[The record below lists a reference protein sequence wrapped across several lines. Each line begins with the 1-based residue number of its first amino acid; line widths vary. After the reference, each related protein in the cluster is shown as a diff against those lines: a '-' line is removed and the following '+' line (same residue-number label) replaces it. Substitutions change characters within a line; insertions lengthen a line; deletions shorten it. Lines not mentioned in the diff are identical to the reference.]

1 MTMYD
6 VALVGLLTGLH
17 AATWGAYKDSPFE
30 GFKPTSF
37 LRTVVLSLGTALTLA
52 LMTGLKHGNLLVYVG
67 VTYALERLI
76 TEWWKS
82 IVREDDQSAYAIP
95 MRLAIHG
102 RTIDRRFHRYAAGVA
117 VAGGLAAACWVAQ
130 EVQAAVPPLPI
141 WTGLLIAG
149 AGGWLTA
156 VGGAWK
162 DAPIEG
168 FSGWKFLRSPAVST
182 AWGFVLIG
190 FTHDWVTLTVAAA
203 GWSVISIETYKTFLT
218 GGRPP
223 GKFDTKP
230 ARFAVAEVR
239 EVCRAVHIGLYAV
252 LAAVAVA
259 PLVTTPGG
267 RTGESLALA
276 AVALAAAMAGGLV
289 VAQPRTRGQRTSSN
303 LMPALRSR
311 ASRFSPIA

>member
-1 MTMYD
+1 MTMIE

-30 GFKPTSF
+30 GFRPTSF
-37 LRTVVLSLGTALTLA
+37 LRTLALGLAVAMTLA
-52 LMTGLKHGNLLVYVG
+52 GTTGLDHGHLLVFIG
-67 VTYALERLI
+67 VTYALERLL

-102 RTIDRRFHRYAAGVA
+102 RTIESRLHRYAAGAA
-117 VAGGLAAACWVAQ
+117 VAAGLAGACWVAR
-130 EVQAAVPPLPI
+130 ELQAAVPPLPI
-141 WTGLLIAG
+141 WTALVIAG

-182 AWGFVLIG
+182 AWAFVLIG

-230 ARFAVAEVR
+230 ARFAVGEAR

-259 PLVTTPGG
+259 PLVTTSTA
-267 RTGESLALA
+267 RASEALALA
-276 AVALAAAMAGGLV
+276 VVALAAAMASGLV
-289 VAQPRTRGQRTSSN
+289 VAQPRTQERSVA
-303 LMPALRSR
+303 PALS
-311 ASRFSPIA
+311 AVGAAA